1 MSSNLIQW
9 NAETK
14 TRLNE
19 KVAQNMADLGSLTR
33 YIVRSS
39 KSSELLSQAEK
50 NFSYQ
55 ENIIQNS
62 SESLKKMM
70 NIKNQLEFQ
79 QAAVVRSMST
89 IDDIQDILMTI
100 QR

>member
-1 MSSNLIQW
+1 MTSIQW

-19 KVAQNMADLGSLTR
+19 KVSQNIGDLGSLTR
-33 YIVRSS
+33 YVVRSS
-39 KSSELLSQAEK
+39 KSSELLAQAEK
-50 NFSYQ
+50 NFTYQ

-70 NIKNQLEFQ
+70 NIKTQLEFQ
-79 QAAVVRSMST
+79 QAAMVRSMST
-89 IDDIQDILMTI
+89 IDDIQDILKTI